1 MADLDAISDR
11 TSVAAGADF
20 AFVITRRGRL
30 VTRGAPC
37 DMPTEGRGR
46 IVEAALRLGSRGRLG
61 HVELPREHLV
71 PYGGAAPVD
80 VYFGVAGEA
89 ILCAVM
95 PTWADRQGVL
105 PALEHGLRAIDERTP
120 AESRPAR
127 KGHRRAPSRPRMEAA
142 PSSTRR
148 PVVEV
153 REPLPSTGA
162 VAAFREP
169 PPSTGA
175 VAAFRE
181 PPLPPSRRAA
191 PPSLPPSRR
200 AAPPPL
206 PPSRRAAPPSL
217 PAVRRSAVAGLVLL
231 ANGGPPRAQAR
242 PATLHDAPP
251 PAAASPR
258 PSASLPDLRAGEVT
272 LGRERLAA
280 VEREP
285 GGPRR
290 SLPEIRVG
298 LARVGHET
306 LAAIEAELQRP
317 ARPGSMPDALRLE
330 LVSISRES
338 LLEIAAEEALQ
349 ATAGPRP
356 SMPLVRP
363 ERLTRPWV
371 EAPEDA
377 RRMAEAEK
385 RARKTAPPE
394 LDIELVAP
402 ETEVIDA
409 APAGRRARSG

>member
-46 IVEAALRLGSRGRLG
+46 IVEAALRLGNRGRLG

-80 VYFGVAGEA
+80 VYFGVAGAA
-89 ILCAVM
+89 ILCVVM
-95 PTWADRQGVL
+95 PTWAERQGVL
-105 PALEHGLRAIDERTP
+105 PALEHGLRAIDEGTP
-120 AESRPAR
+120 AASRPAR

-142 PSSTRR
+142 PPSARR
-148 PVVEV
+148 PAAEV
-153 REPLPSTGA
+153 
-162 VAAFREP
+162 REP
-169 PPSTGA
+169 PPSTVA
-175 VAAFRE
+175 VAAFCE
-181 PPLPPSRRAA
+181 PA
-191 PPSLPPSRR
+191 
-200 AAPPPL
+200 L

-217 PAVRRSAVAGLVLL
+217 PAVRRSAVAGLILL

-242 PATLHDAPP
+242 PAVLRDAPP
-251 PAAASPR
+251 PPAASPR
-258 PSASLPDLRAGEVT
+258 PPASLPDIRAGQAT

-338 LLEIAAEEALQ
+338 LLEIAAEEARQ

-356 SMPLVRP
+356 SMPLVRS

-377 RRMAEAEK
+377 RRTAEAEK
-385 RARKTAPPE
+385 RARKTAPPALDVE
-394 LDIELVAP
+394 LIEP
-402 ETEVIDA
+402 DTEVIDA
-409 APAGRRARSG
+409 TRAGRRARSG

>member
-46 IVEAALRLGSRGRLG
+46 IIEAALRLGNRGRLG

-80 VYFGVAGEA
+80 VYFGVAGAA
-89 ILCAVM
+89 ILCVVM

-105 PALEHGLRAIDERTP
+105 PALEHGLRAIDEGTP
-120 AESRPAR
+120 AELRPAR

-142 PSSTRR
+142 PSSARR
-148 PVVEV
+148 AEAAPSSARHPVGAV
-153 REPLPSTGA
+153 REL
-162 VAAFREP
+162 

-181 PPLPPSRRAA
+181 P
-191 PPSLPPSRR
+191 
-200 AAPPPL
+200 

-217 PAVRRSAVAGLVLL
+217 PAVRRSAVAGLILL
-231 ANGGPPRAQAR
+231 ANGGPPRVQAR
-242 PATLHDAPP
+242 PAMLRDGPP
-251 PAAASPR
+251 PPAASPR
-258 PSASLPDLRAGEVT
+258 PPASLPDIRAGQAT
-272 LGRERLAA
+272 LGRERLAP

-285 GGPRR
+285 AGPRR

-298 LARVGHET
+298 LARVGHDT

-338 LLEIAAEEALQ
+338 LLEIAAEEARQ

-356 SMPLVRP
+356 SMPLMRP

-394 LDIELVAP
+394 LDVELVEP
-402 ETEVIDA
+402 DTEVIDA

>member
-1 MADLDAISDR
+1 MANLDAISDR

-46 IVEAALRLGSRGRLG
+46 IVEAALRLGNRGRLG

-105 PALEHGLRAIDERTP
+105 PALERGLRAIDERTP
-120 AESRPAR
+120 AESRPAG

-142 PSSTRR
+142 PSSARRAEAAPSSARR

-153 REPLPSTGA
+153 
-162 VAAFREP
+162 REP

-175 VAAFRE
+175 VAALGE
-181 PPLPPSRRAA
+181 
-191 PPSLPPSRR
+191 
-200 AAPPPL
+200 PPL

-217 PAVRRSAVAGLVLL
+217 PAVRRSAVAGLILL

-242 PATLHDAPP
+242 PAVLRDGPP
-251 PAAASPR
+251 PPAASPR
-258 PSASLPDLRAGEVT
+258 PPASLPDIRAGQAT
-272 LGRERLAA
+272 PGRERLAA
-280 VEREP
+280 IEREP

-298 LARVGHET
+298 LARVGHDT

-338 LLEIAAEEALQ
+338 LLEIAVEEARQ

-356 SMPLVRP
+356 SVPLVRP

-394 LDIELVAP
+394 LDVALVEP
-402 ETEVIDA
+402 DTEVIDA

>member
-11 TSVAAGADF
+11 TSVAARADF

-37 DMPTEGRGR
+37 DMPTEGRSR
-46 IVEAALRLGSRGRLG
+46 IVEAALRLGNRGRLG

-80 VYFGVAGEA
+80 VYFGVAGAA

-105 PALEHGLRAIDERTP
+105 PALEHGLRAIDEGTP

-127 KGHRRAPSRPRMEAA
+127 KGHRRAPSRPRAEAA
-142 PSSTRR
+142 PSSARRTEAAPSSARR
-148 PVVEV
+148 PVAEV
-153 REPLPSTGA
+153 RELPPSTGA

-169 PPSTGA
+169 PP
-175 VAAFRE
+175 
-181 PPLPPSRRAA
+181 
-191 PPSLPPSRR
+191 
-200 AAPPPL
+200 

-217 PAVRRSAVAGLVLL
+217 PAVRRSAAAGLILL

-242 PATLHDAPP
+242 PAVLLDGPP
-251 PAAASPR
+251 PPAASPR
-258 PSASLPDLRAGEVT
+258 PPASLPDIRAGQAT

-306 LAAIEAELQRP
+306 LAAIEADLQRP

-330 LVSISRES
+330 LASISRES
-338 LLEIAAEEALQ
+338 LLEIAAEEARQ

-394 LDIELVAP
+394 LDVELVEPDA
-402 ETEVIDA
+402 EVIA
-409 APAGRRARSG
+409 ATRAGRRARSG

>member
-37 DMPTEGRGR
+37 DMPRAGRGR
-46 IVEAALRLGSRGRLG
+46 ILEAALRLGSRGRLG

-80 VYFGVAGEA
+80 VYFGVASEA
-89 ILCAVM
+89 ILCVVM

-105 PALEHGLRAIDERTP
+105 PALEHGLRAIDEGTP

-127 KGHRRAPSRPRMEAA
+127 KGHRRAPSRPRAEAA
-142 PSSTRR
+142 PSSARR
-148 PVVEV
+148 PVAEV
-153 REPLPSTGA
+153 
-162 VAAFREP
+162 REP

-175 VAAFRE
+175 VAAFGE

-191 PPSLPPSRR
+191 PPSP
-200 AAPPPL
+200 
-206 PPSRRAAPPSL
+206 
-217 PAVRRSAVAGLVLL
+217 PAVRRSAVAGLVVL

-242 PATLHDAPP
+242 PAMLRDAPP
-251 PAAASPR
+251 PPAASPR
-258 PSASLPDLRAGEVT
+258 PSASLPDIRVGEAT
-272 LGRERLAA
+272 IGRERLAD

-298 LARVGHET
+298 MARVGHET

-338 LLEIAAEEALQ
+338 LLEITAEEARQ

-394 LDIELVAP
+394 LDLELVEP
-402 ETEVIDA
+402 DSEVIDA

>member
-1 MADLDAISDR
+1 MAYLDAISDR

-46 IVEAALRLGSRGRLG
+46 IVEAALRLGNRGRLG

-71 PYGGAAPVD
+71 PYGGAAPID

-105 PALEHGLRAIDERTP
+105 PALEYGLRAIDERTP
-120 AESRPAR
+120 AESRPPR
-127 KGHRRAPSRPRMEAA
+127 TGHRRAPSRPRMEAA
-142 PSSTRR
+142 PSSARRAEAAPSSARR
-148 PVVEV
+148 PVAEV
-153 REPLPSTGA
+153 
-162 VAAFREP
+162 REP

-175 VAAFRE
+175 VAASCE
-181 PPLPPSRRAA
+181 
-191 PPSLPPSRR
+191 
-200 AAPPPL
+200 PPL

-217 PAVRRSAVAGLVLL
+217 PAVRRSAVAGLILL

-242 PATLHDAPP
+242 PSVLRDGPP
-251 PAAASPR
+251 PPAASPR
-258 PSASLPDLRAGEVT
+258 PPASLPDIRAGQAT

-280 VEREP
+280 VERQP

-306 LAAIEAELQRP
+306 LAAIEAEQQRP

-338 LLEIAAEEALQ
+338 LLEIATEEARQ
-349 ATAGPRP
+349 AAAGPRP

-394 LDIELVAP
+394 LDVELVEP
-402 ETEVIDA
+402 DTEVIDA